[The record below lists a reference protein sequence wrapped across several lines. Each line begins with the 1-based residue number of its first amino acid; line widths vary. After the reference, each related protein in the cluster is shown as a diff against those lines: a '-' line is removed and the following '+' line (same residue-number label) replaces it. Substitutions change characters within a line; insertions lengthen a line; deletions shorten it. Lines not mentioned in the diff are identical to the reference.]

1 MGNQTAE
8 IGKLHKGL
16 KFVFLLWTAQDAWLQ
31 TYANIFP
38 IPLRYSACTMC
49 AAAGLIYATE
59 LLCKIWRGC
68 VLQFVSP
75 AVCDDSVEKISS
87 ARLFSQNIKTDYKS
101 RAGTHLETTLNLLLK
116 VFDDKK
122 YTKCGF
128 AWTSSPSPLFFY
140 KCLTGAAEKIMQK
153 QQGDT
158 WPLINPALWH
168 QLLGD
173 STKRPLGSIRFA
185 L

>member
-1 MGNQTAE
+1 MLWWE
-8 IGKLHKGL
+8 IKPQRLENCTEGL

-68 VLQFVSP
+68 VLQIVSP
-75 AVCDDSVEKISS
+75 AVCVMTVWWKSPPLY
-87 ARLFSQNIKTDYKS
+87 LFSQNIKTDYKS
-101 RAGTHLETTLNLLLK
+101 RAGPHFETTLNLLLK

-128 AWTSSPSPLFFY
+128 AWTFSPSPLFFY
-140 KCLTGAAEKIMQK
+140 KCLTGAADKIMQK
-153 QQGDT
+153 Q
-158 WPLINPALWH
+158 
-168 QLLGD
+168 
-173 STKRPLGSIRFA
+173 
-185 L
+185 

>member
-1 MGNQTAE
+1 MLSKTVLLLWGE
-8 IGKLHKGL
+8 IKPQRLENCTEGL

-31 TYANIFP
+31 TNANIFP

-75 AVCDDSVEKISS
+75 AVCDDSVVKIY
-87 ARLFSQNIKTDYKS
+87 LFSQNIKTDYKS

-128 AWTSSPSPLFFY
+128 AWTSSPSPLFFTNV
-140 KCLTGAAEKIMQK
+140 LHG
-153 QQGDT
+153 
-158 WPLINPALWH
+158 
-168 QLLGD
+168 LL
-173 STKRPLGSIRFA
+173 KK
-185 L
+185 